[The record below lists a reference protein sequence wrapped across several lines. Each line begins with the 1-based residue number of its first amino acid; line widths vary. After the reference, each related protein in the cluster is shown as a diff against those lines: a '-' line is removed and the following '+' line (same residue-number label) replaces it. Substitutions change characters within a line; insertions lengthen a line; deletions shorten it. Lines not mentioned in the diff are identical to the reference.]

1 MSSGGPHFPQLS
13 LQHAMIFDNLL
24 FLQYAVLLAQ
34 VSPLQRLPPS
44 ACMHASLSA
53 QVPEGGHAIGDATS
67 TVAAR
72 RSLLL
77 NCSDTGDRQVLQQ
90 ASANY
95 YMVRKK

>member
-53 QVPEGGHAIGDATS
+53 QVPEGGHAIGDATWPG
-67 TVAAR
+67 VE
-72 RSLLL
+72 LPH
-77 NCSDTGDRQVLQQ
+77 TGDRVLEATCQNQ
-90 ASANY
+90 E
-95 YMVRKK
+95 